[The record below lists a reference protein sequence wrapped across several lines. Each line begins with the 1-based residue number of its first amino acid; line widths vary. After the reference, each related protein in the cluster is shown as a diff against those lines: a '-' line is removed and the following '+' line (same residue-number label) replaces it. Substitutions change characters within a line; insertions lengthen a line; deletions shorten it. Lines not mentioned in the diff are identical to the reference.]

1 MKKSIII
8 TLLLAVSVCALPFV
22 ISPFVLFMLTE
33 VLIMAI
39 FAMSLGLIMGY
50 GGLQSLGHSAFF
62 GIGAYTVAVLSQYV
76 TSIYILLPAAIII
89 SGIFALLTGLIAIRN
104 KGIFFLM
111 ITLAITQMLFLF
123 FRQSDLWGGADG
135 LGTSVKPNLGFI
147 ELVSPLSLFYFAGA
161 FFILSYFILRLFVN
175 SPLGKGLKGVMEN
188 EGRMIALG
196 YNVKKYQIIAYVFA
210 GGLAGL
216 AGGLYIFKTQF
227 ASPELFSV
235 HMATTVLIMVFIG
248 GLGTLFGPVIGA
260 GVFIFLQNYISTMT
274 DRWSLIMGLLFIV
287 IVLYNRGGIL
297 QLLQLVGKKLVPNKK
312 LLTDKKGATI
322 IELNESGKAK

>member
-1 MKKSIII
+1 MKKSIIA

-62 GIGAYTVAVLSQYV
+62 GIGAYSVAVLSEHL
-76 TSIYILLPAAIII
+76 TSIYLLLPAAIII
-89 SGIFALLTGLIAIRN
+89 SGLFALLTGLIAIRN

-111 ITLAITQMLFLF
+111 ITLAFTQMLFLL

-135 LGTSVKPNLGFI
+135 VGTSVKPNLGFMEI
-147 ELVSPLSLFYFAGA
+147 ASPLSLFYFVGV
-161 FFILSYFILRLFVN
+161 FFVLAYFILRLFVN
-175 SPLGKGLKGVMEN
+175 SPLGKGLKGIMEN
-188 EGRMIALG
+188 EGRMVALR
-196 YNVKKYQIIAYVFA
+196 YDVKKYQIIAYVLA

-216 AGGLYIFKTQF
+216 AGGLYVFKTQF

-248 GLGTLFGPVIGA
+248 GMGTLFGPVIGA

-297 QLLQLVGKKLVPNKK
+297 QLLQLITKKLTPKK
-312 LLTDKKGATI
+312 NLLMDKKGATI